1 MKEKARLVQGNDQVW
16 YEIIRLAKANELS
29 KNIYDVIYT
38 EKDMAEDNVVDLII
52 NVVKKNVQ
60 LTQRYSEI
68 KLELIK
74 ISEELE
80 SSKAK
85 SSA

>member
-38 EKDMAEDNVVDLII
+38 EKEMAEDNVVDLII

>member
-68 KLELIK
+68 KVELIK